1 MLEFCRRYM
10 HKFVFLP
17 SIPLKLDSMAPVC
30 ILWTYNKHIKYLKFI
45 WQLDLLSLTRFLSI
59 KFMCVHTIIP
69 WCQNII
75 LEHEKVNFICTHTL
89 FYDHSMDGG
98 VELHF
103 FNQLRSTPKRRLEE
117 LLWVFKKMSNTHH
130 KHSRSNFSNFNC
142 KIVSKNATTVFITKS

>member
-1 MLEFCRRYM
+1 MKFSLSQKRLRVEKCLHMLKINCQSSLLEFCRRYM
-10 HKFVFLP
+10 HKFVFP
-17 SIPLKLDSMAPVC
+17 PFNSLKTRLDGPCVY

-75 LEHEKVNFICTHTL
+75 LEHGRKNFICTHTL

-117 LLWVFKKMSNTHH
+117 LL
-130 KHSRSNFSNFNC
+130 
-142 KIVSKNATTVFITKS
+142 